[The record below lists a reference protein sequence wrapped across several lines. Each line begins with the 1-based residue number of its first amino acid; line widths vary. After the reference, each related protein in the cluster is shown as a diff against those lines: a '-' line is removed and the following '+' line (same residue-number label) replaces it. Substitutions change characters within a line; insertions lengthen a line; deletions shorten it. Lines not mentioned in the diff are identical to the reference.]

1 MSSNRTE
8 RQYARELPY
17 DLDLSNTG
25 AGWVGTWESVLRY
38 TITDILD
45 NDPSPYGPVEISIE
59 RRGRL
64 VKITGT
70 LIGLVPDQG
79 VMLLRPDTYA
89 SAEAARPY
97 DLHNI
102 RRFRA

>member
-25 AGWVGTWESVLRY
+25 AGWVGTWESVLRS

-70 LIGLVPDQG
+70 LVGLIPGQG
-79 VMLLRPDTYA
+79 VVFLRPDGYA
-89 SAEAARPY
+89 SYEAARPY
-97 DLHNI
+97 NLSDI